1 MWINKRNGE
10 KRTGKIQKERSK
22 IKNLVKNYRKTKKI
36 FFFLITKKERSRKG
50 EINFENENKIK
61 ILILKKKKKENK
73 IRSKNRLLRNSCEE
87 VSNNNV
93 QQEIFCYITTVYY
106 VAWGR
111 R

>member
-61 ILILKKKKKENK
+61 ILILKKKKKGKQDQIKESTFAK
-73 IRSKNRLLRNSCEE
+73 FLRR
-87 VSNNNV
+87 
-93 QQEIFCYITTVYY
+93 
-106 VAWGR
+106 GL
-111 R
+111 